1 MGIVEPEM
9 TALTETEMPDD
20 QLPTSTPSG
29 GTTTNTTVMNE
40 WLLLENVI
48 RTMVENWRYQARVGN
63 VWYTILV
70 LLYASMILIGAT
82 GNLLVILVVVRNVAM
97 RTARNVFI
105 VNLAVSDL
113 MLCLITMP
121 LTLVEI
127 LYQTWQ
133 FGNYPA
139 ACPVAALLQGTS
151 IFVSTLS
158 ITAIALDRRQLI
170 VCPHKGAWGIK
181 AMLACVPV
189 IWGLALALASP
200 MAIWKKLEYWNDW
213 AAAMNIIGDSSN
225 STDSGDTDDNS
236 TFVDCPHLLNM
247 SSNGAQRT
255 VSHYAVDE
263 NARLNCM
270 LQEIIPRWLHELQSC
285 KEDFPESGRLVYS
298 SITMIIQYLLPTIT
312 ISIAYYQIYGQL
324 RIRMQQKLSQ
334 LAQNTHMASANGG
347 RRNTAVTLGRT
358 NEAGVVASSGP
369 GNVLVERIENDIL
382 RMKRTTNLL
391 IWVGVIFCVCWLPLN
406 ILNTV
411 MDITENHR
419 IQEDGT
425 KVTSL
430 THEQFCIIYAI
441 CHVTGMLSACANPVI
456 YGYLNEN
463 FNREFKEI
471 FEMARPCFHCPT
483 RKLLFRTE
491 LQGSCPEIGTKP
503 VTPLQNSKLALQNGG
518 SYEMKTVRTQ
528 EEPSPTLHDGRPEG
542 EALLGST
549 D

>member
-1 MGIVEPEM
+1 MGI
-9 TALTETEMPDD
+9 TEAATMSLEDAS
-20 QLPTSTPSG
+20 LVVTSSPG
-29 GTTTNTTVMNE
+29 PGPNTTIVNE
-40 WLLLENVI
+40 WLVLENFI
-48 RTMVENWRYQARVGN
+48 RTMVENWRYQARVGTF
-63 VWYTILV
+63 WYSILV
-70 LLYASMILIGAT
+70 MLYASMILIGAT

-181 AMLACVPV
+181 AMLASVPV

-213 AAAMNIIGDSSN
+213 A
-225 STDSGDTDDNS
+225 
-236 TFVDCPHLLNM
+236 
-247 SSNGAQRT
+247 
-255 VSHYAVDE
+255 
-263 NARLNCM
+263 
-270 LQEIIPRWLHELQSC
+270 SC

-312 ISIAYYQIYGQL
+312 ISIAYFQIYGQL
-324 RIRMQQKLSQ
+324 RIRMQQKLGQ
-334 LAQNTHMASANGG
+334 LAQNTYVSQSNGA
-347 RRNTAVTLGRT
+347 RRNTNATIGTSVG
-358 NEAGVVASSGP
+358 NGGSSAALVP
-369 GNVLVERIENDIL
+369 GNNAIVERIENDIE

-391 IWVGVIFCVCWLPLN
+391 IWVGVMFCVCWLPLN
-406 ILNTV
+406 ILNT
-411 MDITENHR
+411 
-419 IQEDGT
+419 EDGT

-430 THEQFCIIYAI
+430 TDEQFCIIYAI

-471 FEMARPCFHCPT
+471 FEIVRSCFHCPT
-483 RKLLFRTE
+483 RKLFLRSDLE
-491 LQGSCPEIGTKP
+491 GAEAENGGKAIANPAE
-503 VTPLQNSKLALQNGG
+503 TPKLALQNSGNI
-518 SYEMKTVRTQ
+518 EMKRLSDVKGPDEDNAFCS
-528 EEPSPTLHDGRPEG
+528 EESDKLIDTR
-542 EALLGST
+542 A
-549 D
+549 